1 VNSLDLQ
8 SILEEETVDGGEAI
22 LGKIR
27 RRAALKLPCR
37 WHTQKKAPKP
47 NPTSCCCC
55 CCCFL
60 LILTGLGKSSY
71 KLLLSQR
78 HRQLSSILIPTS
90 QQFDTEWVFW
100 FFFFWVFLLLQSKS
114 QLKSSPQWSSPPS
127 SPNKFLRVQQIQKAK
142 RSREQARTRKEQ
154 TNKAQGG
161 SKSQ

>member
-22 LGKIR
+22 LAKTR

-55 CCCFL
+55 CFL

-71 KLLLSQR
+71 KLVPGNNKSLIVPKF
-78 HRQLSSILIPTS
+78 SIDDDNDHLGNAFKS
-90 QQFDTEWVFW
+90 
-100 FFFFWVFLLLQSKS
+100 SKS
-114 QLKSSPQWSSPPS
+114 
-127 SPNKFLRVQQIQKAK
+127 F
-142 RSREQARTRKEQ
+142 
-154 TNKAQGG
+154 
-161 SKSQ
+161 